1 MNIYLSNTVISDLQF
16 NDYEIATYVALKSI
30 YTSNRDTQFVS
41 YNMITYELFN
51 GKCTNTASTYIKDA
65 FNSLVD
71 KGLVTIVEKLSTTE
85 FVLDLS
91 KLYFEYSNGSNE
103 YYTVI
108 RLDEVHS
115 IMNIANKMDK
125 FKLLRYFI
133 TCLRTICRTQGIY
146 VDQSTKQN
154 FVGFMTQEYL
164 CEQIGICYKSNFKLI
179 QQYNDVLEEYQLL
192 YIYRHTEMKHDKKTG
207 QIKSFANHYGRCEDK
222 DDIEIFALNYEKTCG
237 VQEEIVQSDKS
248 NQRRRLSSQYNN
260 LCYDFDRYVDTY
272 SDKELIEIYKYIH
285 FKNDEIEKELE
296 TAKEGTEYY
305 DRLLDKLKD
314 EDLFDDI
321 PCVVDYVNKKM
332 KETA

>member
-179 QQYNDVLEEYQLL
+179 QQYNDILEEYQLL
-192 YIYRHTEMKHDKKTG
+192 YIYRHTEMKRDKKTG
-207 QIKSFANHYGRCEDK
+207 QIKSFTNHYGRYEDK
-222 DDIEIFALNYEKTCG
+222 ADIEIFALNYEKTCG
-237 VQEEIVQSDKS
+237 IQEEIVRSDKS
-248 NQRRRLSSQYNN
+248 NQRRKLSSQYNN
-260 LCYDFDRYVDTY
+260 LCYDFDRYVDAY

-321 PCVVDYVNKKM
+321 PCVVEYINKKCR
-332 KETA
+332 ETA

>member
-1 MNIYLSNTVISDLQF
+1 MNVFLNNNVISDLQF
-16 NDYEIATYVALKSI
+16 DDYEIATYVALRSI
-30 YTSNRDTQFVS
+30 YSSTRDTQFVS
-41 YNMITYELFN
+41 YNMITYELYN
-51 GKCTNTASTYIKDA
+51 GKCTNTVSTYVKTA
-65 FNSLVD
+65 FQSLVD
-71 KGLVTIVEKLSTTE
+71 KGLVTIVEQLSTTE

-91 KLYFEYSNGSNE
+91 KLYFDSSKD

-146 VDQSTKQN
+146 VDQSAKQN

-164 CEQIGICYKSNFKLI
+164 CDQIGVNYKSNFKLI
-179 QQYNDVLEEYQLL
+179 QQYNDVLEKNKLL
-192 YIYRHTEMKHDKKTG
+192 YIHRHTEMKRDKVTG
-207 QIKSFANHYGRCEDK
+207 QIKNFSNHYGRYEDK
-222 DDIEIFALNYEKTCG
+222 DDIDVFAVNYEKTCG

-248 NQRRRLSSQYNN
+248 NQRRRLASQYNN
-260 LCYDFDRYVDTY
+260 LCYDFDRYSVEYDEKT
-272 SDKELIEIYKYIH
+272 LIEIYKYIH
-285 FKNDEIEKELE
+285 FKNVEIEKELE
-296 TAKEGTEYY
+296 TATEGSTYY
-305 DRLLDKLKD
+305 DALLEKLKD

>member
-146 VDQSTKQN
+146 VDQSAKQN

-179 QQYNDVLEEYQLL
+179 QQYNDILEEYQLL
-192 YIYRHTEMKHDKKTG
+192 YIYRHTEMKRNKKNG
-207 QIKSFANHYGRCEDK
+207 QIKSFANHYGRYEDK

-237 VQEEIVQSDKS
+237 AQEEIVQSDKS
-248 NQRRRLSSQYNN
+248 NQRRKLSSQYNN

-285 FKNDEIEKELE
+285 FKNGEIEKELE

-321 PCVVDYVNKKM
+321 PCVVEYINKKCR
-332 KETA
+332 ETA

>member
-192 YIYRHTEMKHDKKTG
+192 YIYRHTEMKRDKKTG
-207 QIKSFANHYGRCEDK
+207 QIKSFSNHYGRYEDK

-248 NQRRRLSSQYNN
+248 NQRRKLSSQYNN

-321 PCVVDYVNKKM
+321 PCVVEYINKKLR
-332 KETA
+332 ETA

>member
-1 MNIYLSNTVISDLQF
+1 MNVFLNNNVISDLQF
-16 NDYEIATYVALKSI
+16 DDYEIATYVALRSI
-30 YTSNRDTQFVS
+30 YSSTRDTQFVS
-41 YNMITYELFN
+41 YNMITYELYN
-51 GKCTNTASTYIKDA
+51 GKCTNTASTYIKTA
-65 FNSLVD
+65 FQSLVD
-71 KGLVTIVEKLSTTE
+71 KGLVTIIEQLSTTE

-91 KLYFEYSNGSNE
+91 KLYFDSSKD

-192 YIYRHTEMKHDKKTG
+192 YIYRHTEMKRDKKTG
-207 QIKSFANHYGRCEDK
+207 QIKSFANHYGRYEDK

-260 LCYDFDRYVDTY
+260 LCYDFDRYVDIY

-321 PCVVDYVNKKM
+321 PCVVEYINKKCR
-332 KETA
+332 ETA

>member
-192 YIYRHTEMKHDKKTG
+192 YIYRHTEMKRDKKTG
-207 QIKSFANHYGRCEDK
+207 QIKSFANHYGRYEDK

-260 LCYDFDRYVDTY
+260 LCYDFDRYVDIY
-272 SDKELIEIYKYIH
+272 SDEELIEIYKYIH
-285 FKNDEIEKELE
+285 FKNGEIEKELE

-321 PCVVDYVNKKM
+321 PCVVEYINKKCR
-332 KETA
+332 ETA

>member
-146 VDQSTKQN
+146 VDQSAKQN

-179 QQYNDVLEEYQLL
+179 QQYNDILEEYQLL
-192 YIYRHTEMKHDKKTG
+192 YIYRHTEMKRDKKTG
-207 QIKSFANHYGRCEDK
+207 QIKSFSNHYGRYEDK
-222 DDIEIFALNYEKTCG
+222 ADIEIFALNYEKTCG
-237 VQEEIVQSDKS
+237 IQEEIVQSDKS
-248 NQRRRLSSQYNN
+248 NQRRKLSSQYNN

-285 FKNDEIEKELE
+285 FKNVEIEKELE

-321 PCVVDYVNKKM
+321 PCVVEYINKKCR
-332 KETA
+332 ETA

>member
-30 YTSNRDTQFVS
+30 YTSTRDTQFVS

-51 GKCTNTASTYIKDA
+51 GKCTNTASTYIKNA

-71 KGLVTIVEKLSTTE
+71 KELVTIVEQLSTTE

-91 KLYFEYSNGSNE
+91 KLYFEYSNGGNE

-115 IMNIANKMDK
+115 IMNISNKMDK

-146 VDQSTKQN
+146 VDQSAKQN

-179 QQYNDVLEEYQLL
+179 QQYNDVLEEYHLL
-192 YIYRHTEMKHDKKTG
+192 YIYRHTEMKRDKKTG
-207 QIKSFANHYGRCEDK
+207 QIKSFANHYGRYEDK
-222 DDIEIFALNYEKTCG
+222 DDIEVFALNYEKTCG

-260 LCYDFDRYVDTY
+260 LCYDFNRYSKSY
-272 SDKELIEIYKYIH
+272 SDEELIAIYKYIH
-285 FKNDEIEKELE
+285 FKNDEIKKELE
-296 TAKEGTEYY
+296 TAKEGSEYY
-305 DRLLDKLKD
+305 NSLLDKLKD

-321 PCVVDYVNKKM
+321 PCVVEYINKKCR
-332 KETA
+332 ETA